1 MPFFSN
7 LDDSSTVPDITRMTP
22 EFGKAMGPYHMA
34 IMESPSELSRAQKE
48 LIAAYVSGLN
58 SCSYC
63 YGVHSLTA
71 AAFGIEEA
79 VFDKLMSDPDSAP
92 LDDKMKPLLRLARR
106 LTLEPAKT
114 VQADIDAITTAG
126 WEERTAH
133 DAILVCCM
141 FNFMN
146 RLLDGHGVKGDAAMY
161 RSRVKILADPG
172 SYDSGH
178 HRKDV

>member
-7 LDDSSTVPDITRMTP
+7 LDDSSVVPDIAMMTP
-22 EFGKAMGPYHMA
+22 EFGKAMGPYHKA
-34 IMESPSELSRAQKE
+34 IMESPSELDRGQRE

-58 SCSYC
+58 SCAYC

-71 AAFGIEEA
+71 AAFGIDEA
-79 VFDKLMSDPDSAP
+79 VFDKLMDDADSAP
-92 LDDKMKPLLRLARR
+92 LDEKMKPLLRLARR

-114 VQADIDAITTAG
+114 VQADIDAITAAG
-126 WEERTAH
+126 WTEQTAH

-146 RLLDGHGVKGDAAMY
+146 RLLDGHGVKGNAAMY
-161 RSRVKILADPG
+161 QARVKILADPA
-172 SYDSGH
+172 SYQSGH
-178 HRKDV
+178 QRKNA

>member
-7 LDDSSTVPDITRMTP
+7 LDDDSVVPDIAAMTP
-22 EFGKAMGPYHMA
+22 EFGKAMGPDHKA
-34 IMESPSELSRAQKE
+34 IMESPSELDRGQRE

-58 SCSYC
+58 SCAYC

-71 AAFGIEEA
+71 TAFGIDET
-79 VFDKLMSDPDSAP
+79 VFDALMSDPDGAP
-92 LDDKMKPLLRLARR
+92 IDGKMKPLLRLARR

-114 VQADIDAITTAG
+114 IQADIDAVTGAG
-126 WEERTAH
+126 WKEQTAH

-146 RLLDGHGVKGDAAMY
+146 RLLDGHGVKGNPEMY
-161 RSRVKILADPG
+161 RARVEILADPTA
-172 SYDSGH
+172 YASGH
-178 HRKDV
+178 HRKSG

>member
-7 LDDSSTVPDITRMTP
+7 LDDTSVVPDIAMMTP
-22 EFGKAMGPYHMA
+22 DFGKAMGPYHMA
-34 IMESPSELSRAQKE
+34 IMESPSELTRGQRE

-58 SCSYC
+58 SCAYC

-71 AAFGIEEA
+71 AAFGIDEG
-79 VFDKLMSDPDSAP
+79 VFDKLMDDLDSAP
-92 LDDKMKPLLRLARR
+92 LDAKIKPLLGLARR

-114 VQADIDAITTAG
+114 VQADIDAVTAAG
-126 WEERTAH
+126 WKEQTAH

-161 RSRVKILADPG
+161 RSRVKILAAPAT
-172 SYDSGH
+172 YDTGH
-178 HRKDV
+178 QQKGD

>member
-7 LDDSSTVPDITRMTP
+7 LDDTSVVPDIAMMTP
-22 EFGKAMGPYHMA
+22 DFGKAMGPYHKA
-34 IMESPSELSRAQKE
+34 IMESPSELDRAQRE

-58 SCSYC
+58 SCAYC

-71 AAFGIEEA
+71 AAFGIDEG
-79 VFDKLMSDPDSAP
+79 VFDKLMDDPDSAP
-92 LDDKMKPLLRLARR
+92 LDNKMKPLLRLARR

-114 VQADIDAITTAG
+114 VQADIDAITDAG
-126 WEERTAH
+126 WKEQTAH

-146 RLLDGHGVKGDAAMY
+146 RLLDGHGVKGDAATY
-161 RSRVKILADPG
+161 RSRVKILAAPAT
-172 SYDSGH
+172 YDTGH
-178 HRKDV
+178 QQKNA